1 MSELLLFIKS
11 IRPGLTDAELFRA
24 LGVPLPSSLL
34 ALEAEAAGTA
44 KKRKKP
50 LLVPKFT
57 DEAVA
62 ALFRA
67 SVGGLPRRKLPDIN
81 TLDDLTSLINRFAG
95 SVNAVAGSGVKCGRA
110 AVQVQEY
117 CGPHGGW
124 HQHVV
129 WYS

>member
-1 MSELLLFIKS
+1 MAELLLFIKS

-34 ALEAEAAGTA
+34 ALEAEAAGAA

-50 LLVPKFT
+50 LPVPRFS

-67 SVGGLPRRKLPDIN
+67 SVGGWPRRKLPDIN
-81 TLDDLTSLINRFAG
+81 TLDDLTALIDKCVTFVSTGGARFLP
-95 SVNAVAGSGVKCGRA
+95 STLSWP
-110 AVQVQEY
+110 QVQERHRFD
-117 CGPHGGW
+117 GRG
-124 HQHVV
+124 HQHIL
-129 WYS
+129 WHP